1 MKQFLVAFFII
12 ISAGTAVADNYVIF
26 KSEIVEKAINQLVAS
41 ENRQRAADEY
51 QNSMD
56 QNSGKISVLGLYKVC
71 IAAGFNV
78 QTNDGYNLCRNFLN
92 FMISETENMG
102 FGTASQKTCANQ
114 FNGVWTINADGTMY
128 ECVGRDGYKLV
139 YKKSCDGYGGEC
151 ITVFA
156 DLQTQGSNGREFINA
171 YGKLRGLNLTC
182 HSVIETRRGFTS
194 PLGQDYIKCSAGGK
208 SYEFEFDDLNQTPGD
223 TSAESE
229 NKAICE
235 LYGGK
240 IVDTGDEYTEKLW
253 QSCDVTSDLCNGAIH
268 DLALRIGHTNMY
280 QGYCR
285 LSRNAETI
293 SVVKLKQI
301 DGIDSRIFYN
311 AGAQMRIDTAKPM
324 VEEYLRT
331 KFPNETY
338 IVCNSAP
345 TRFQDGFGIDIDYIL
360 SCTVGGKQVDFVFD
374 DLSET
379 SNMAANAGINAM
391 QCIITGGNYDG
402 KFCRWLNEDECNAL
416 NEEQQNVA
424 RWDEKAGACVMLDS
438 SKYNAF
444 KNGVMAIGGTV
455 VGVAVTV
462 ATGGS
467 ALVVFAV
474 VATDAAFE
482 GAFAI
487 FQRLQETNP
496 QHRAVQFI
504 KETQDCHDSACA
516 SKAITNHFVRLDEI
530 MNDLNTDMQNAIM
543 DHFDY
548 LSGLLTEEEFNNA
561 LNASGLKI
569 EDKVYNASASALFL
583 IAIVGNPDKALTK
596 ALEKTPHL
604 ITKLDNWANLA
615 KLSRVDDVI
624 DIAKLAR
631 TDDII
636 DIAKLAR
643 TDDVID
649 IAKLARTDDVIDLT
663 KIVSKGDE
671 AKSLIVYSDD
681 LEKSFLDFMNKKVSW
696 STSPGKFK
704 KAQDYLIDLSEFSQW
719 NKLSPESQRKLLDFI
734 SPKLTNFGV
743 EVHGMEGSI
752 LNVHDVDVENYFHSF
767 DDSWVERHA
776 VEMRP
781 WNESSIGAV
790 AKKLDGVTDVDSPK
804 NLDQVKETVALI
816 AYSDEVEQE
825 FANFLSHH
833 PRIQREGLLKK
844 DLDPNFVLDLKNFK
858 QWEKL
863 TDEAKEQLVKSSVN
877 FFTRNKFKIQDVN
890 LSSGEL
896 SIFDVR
902 VYDYNNMRYYNN
914 IR

>member
-12 ISAGTAVADNYVIF
+12 ISAGSAVADNYVIF

-171 YGKLRGLNLTC
+171 YGKLHGLNLTC

-240 IVDTGDEYTEKLW
+240 IVDTGDEYIEKLW

-268 DLALRIGHTNMY
+268 GLALRIGHTNMY

-345 TRFQDGFGIDIDYIL
+345 TQFQDGFGIDIDYIL
-360 SCTVGGKQVDFVFD
+360 SCNVGGKQVDFVFD

-487 FQRLQETNP
+487 FQRLQEINP

-569 EDKVYNASASALFL
+569 EDKVYNASAAALFL
-583 IAIVGNPDKALTK
+583 IAIVGNPDKALTE

-631 TDDII
+631 TDD
-636 DIAKLAR
+636 
-643 TDDVID
+643 
-649 IAKLARTDDVIDLT
+649 VIDLR

-671 AKSLIVYSDD
+671 AKSLIAYSDD
-681 LEKSFLDFMNKKVSW
+681 LEKSFLDFMNKKVNRW
-696 STSPGKFK
+696 PSPGKLL

-734 SPKLTNFGV
+734 SPKLTNFDV

-752 LNVHDVDVENYFHSF
+752 LNVHDVFVENYFHSS
-767 DDSWVERHA
+767 DASWVERHA

-804 NLDQVKETVALI
+804 NLDQAKETVALI
-816 AYSDEVEQE
+816 AYSDEVKQE
-825 FANFLSHH
+825 FAKFLSHH

-844 DLDPNFVLDLKNFK
+844 NLDPNFVLDLKNFK

-863 TDEAKEQLVKSSVN
+863 TDEAKEQLVKSSVD

-902 VYDYNNMRYYNN
+902 VYDYNSLRYYN

>member
-12 ISAGTAVADNYVIF
+12 ISAGSAVADNYVIF

-171 YGKLRGLNLTC
+171 YGKLHGLNLTC

-240 IVDTGDEYTEKLW
+240 IVDTGDEYIEKVW

-268 DLALRIGHTNMY
+268 NLAQRIGHTNMY

-360 SCTVGGKQVDFVFD
+360 SCNVGGKQVDFVFD

-487 FQRLQETNP
+487 FQRLQEINP

-569 EDKVYNASASALFL
+569 EDKVYNASAAALFL
-583 IAIVGNPDKALTK
+583 IAIVGNPDKALTE

-631 TDDII
+631 TDD
-636 DIAKLAR
+636 
-643 TDDVID
+643 
-649 IAKLARTDDVIDLT
+649 VIDLR

-671 AKSLIVYSDD
+671 AKSLIAYSDD
-681 LEKSFLDFMNKKVSW
+681 LEKSFLDFMNKKVNRW
-696 STSPGKFK
+696 PSPGKLL

-734 SPKLTNFGV
+734 SPKLTNYDV

-752 LNVHDVDVENYFHSF
+752 LNVHDVVIENYFHSI
-767 DDSWVERHA
+767 DDSWVMRHA

-804 NLDQVKETVALI
+804 NLDQAKETVALI
-816 AYSDEVEQE
+816 AYSDEVKQE
-825 FANFLSHH
+825 FAKFLSHH

-844 DLDPNFVLDLKNFK
+844 NLDPNFVLDLKNFK

-863 TDEAKEQLVKSSVN
+863 TDEAKEQLVKSSVD

-896 SIFDVR
+896 SIFDVLL
-902 VYDYNNMRYYNN
+902 YNYNSLRSL

>member
-12 ISAGTAVADNYVIF
+12 ISAGSAVADNYVIF

-171 YGKLRGLNLTC
+171 YGKLHGLNLTC

-240 IVDTGDEYTEKLW
+240 IVDTGDEYIEKVW

-268 DLALRIGHTNMY
+268 NLAQRIGHTNMY

-360 SCTVGGKQVDFVFD
+360 SCNVGGKQVDFVFD

-487 FQRLQETNP
+487 FQRLQEINP

-569 EDKVYNASASALFL
+569 EDKVYNASAAALFL
-583 IAIVGNPDKALTK
+583 IAIVGNPDKALTE

-631 TDDII
+631 TDD
-636 DIAKLAR
+636 
-643 TDDVID
+643 
-649 IAKLARTDDVIDLT
+649 VIDLR

-671 AKSLIVYSDD
+671 AKSLIAYSDD
-681 LEKSFLDFMNKKVSW
+681 LEKSFLDFMNKKVNRW
-696 STSPGKFK
+696 PSPGKLL

-734 SPKLTNFGV
+734 SPKLTNYDV

-752 LNVHDVDVENYFHSF
+752 LNVHDVVIENYFHSI
-767 DDSWVERHA
+767 DDSWVMRHA

-804 NLDQVKETVALI
+804 NLDQAKETVALI
-816 AYSDEVEQE
+816 AYSDEVKQE
-825 FANFLSHH
+825 FAKFLSHH

-844 DLDPNFVLDLKNFK
+844 NLDPNFVLDLKNFK

-863 TDEAKEQLVKSSVN
+863 TDEAKEQLVKSSVD

-902 VYDYNNMRYYNN
+902 VYDYNSLRYYN

>member
-12 ISAGTAVADNYVIF
+12 ISAGSAVADNYVIF

-171 YGKLRGLNLTC
+171 YGKLHGLNLTC

-240 IVDTGDEYTEKLW
+240 IVDTGDEYIEKVW

-268 DLALRIGHTNMY
+268 NLAQRIGHTNMY

-360 SCTVGGKQVDFVFD
+360 SCNVGGKQVDFVFD

-487 FQRLQETNP
+487 FQRLQEINP

-569 EDKVYNASASALFL
+569 EDKVYNASAAALFL
-583 IAIVGNPDKALTK
+583 IAIVGNPDKALTE

-631 TDDII
+631 TDD
-636 DIAKLAR
+636 
-643 TDDVID
+643 
-649 IAKLARTDDVIDLT
+649 VIDLR

-681 LEKSFLDFMNKKVSW
+681 LEKSFLDFMNKKVNRW
-696 STSPGKFK
+696 PSPGKLL

-734 SPKLTNFGV
+734 SPKLTNFDV

-752 LNVHDVDVENYFHSF
+752 LNVHDVFVENYFHSS
-767 DDSWVERHA
+767 DASWVERHA

-804 NLDQVKETVALI
+804 NLDQAKETVALI
-816 AYSDEVEQE
+816 AYSDEVKQE
-825 FANFLSHH
+825 FAKFLSHH

-844 DLDPNFVLDLKNFK
+844 NLDPNFVLDLKNFK

-863 TDEAKEQLVKSSVN
+863 TDEAKEQLVKSSVD

-902 VYDYNNMRYYNN
+902 VYDYNSLRYYN

>member
-12 ISAGTAVADNYVIF
+12 ISAGSAVADNYVIF

-171 YGKLRGLNLTC
+171 YGKLHGLNLTC

-240 IVDTGDEYTEKLW
+240 IVDTGDEYIEKVW

-268 DLALRIGHTNMY
+268 NLAQRIGHTNMY

-360 SCTVGGKQVDFVFD
+360 SCNVGGKQVDFVFD

-487 FQRLQETNP
+487 FQRLQEINP

-569 EDKVYNASASALFL
+569 EDKVYNASAAALFL
-583 IAIVGNPDKALTK
+583 IAIVGNPDKALTE

-631 TDDII
+631 TDD
-636 DIAKLAR
+636 
-643 TDDVID
+643 
-649 IAKLARTDDVIDLT
+649 VIDLR

-681 LEKSFLDFMNKKVSW
+681 LEKSFLDFMNKKVNRSP
-696 STSPGKFK
+696 SPGKTH

-734 SPKLTNFGV
+734 SPKLTNFDV

-752 LNVHDVDVENYFHSF
+752 LNVHDVFVENYFHSS
-767 DDSWVERHA
+767 DASWVERHA

-804 NLDQVKETVALI
+804 NLDQAKETVALI
-816 AYSDEVEQE
+816 AYSDEVKQE
-825 FANFLSHH
+825 FAKFLSHH

-844 DLDPNFVLDLKNFK
+844 NLDPNFVLDLKNFK

-863 TDEAKEQLVKSSVN
+863 TDEAKEQLVKSSVD

-902 VYDYNNMRYYNN
+902 VYDYNSLRYYN